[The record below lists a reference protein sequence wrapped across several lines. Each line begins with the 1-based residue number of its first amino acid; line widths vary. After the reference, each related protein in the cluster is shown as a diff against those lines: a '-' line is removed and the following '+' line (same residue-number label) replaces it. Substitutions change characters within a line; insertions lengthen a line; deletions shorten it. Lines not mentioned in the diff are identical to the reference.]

1 MAELISFINW
11 LSVIVAT
18 LIYFFLGA
26 LWYSPVMFAKKWM
39 ELRNISEGDIDGPNP
54 VIFVY
59 SFILQFIAVASL
71 ALFIT
76 AMGINSALNGAIIG
90 FGAGAGILFALAG
103 TTGIFTELKMQLH
116 FLDSGYHVVGLTI
129 AGIILGW
136 W

>member
-1 MAELISFINW
+1 MAELISSINW

-39 ELRNISEGDIDGPNP
+39 ELRNIKESDIDGPNP
-54 VIFVY
+54 VIFIY

-76 AMGINSALNGAIIG
+76 AMGISTAFNGAIIG

-103 TTGIFTELKMQLH
+103 TTGIFSELKMQLH